1 MTELSPAD
9 LATIEAAV
17 RQAEART
24 TGEIYCVVT
33 PESSHYA
40 ETPIA
45 WAAAVALLA
54 PALLLLA
61 GVRITLP
68 DFFSTWSAEQVSQA
82 VETSVRYALYATIL
96 VQGVLF
102 AVTALIV
109 EIPAV
114 RRALTPGRLKRH
126 RVRRRAAEQFLA
138 KNLHLTRDRTGVLIF
153 VSLGERMA
161 ELIAD
166 EGIAGHVEPHV
177 WDKAMAAL
185 TEGLKRGE
193 PGAGFA
199 AAVGLCGDVLAE
211 KFPVRAGDNP
221 NELPDAVVVLPKP

>member
-1 MTELSPAD
+1 MKQLSPAE
-9 LATIEAAV
+9 LSAIEAAV

-40 ETPIA
+40 EIPLA
-45 WAAAVALLA
+45 WAAGVALLA
-54 PALLLLA
+54 PAILLLG
-61 GVRITLP
+61 GVHVSIP
-68 DFFSTWSAEQVSQA
+68 DFFSTWNADQVSEA
-82 VETSVRYALYATIL
+82 IEMSVRRALIGTIVL
-96 VQGVLF
+96 QGVLF
-102 AVTALIV
+102 VLTGLLV

-114 RRALTPGRLKRH
+114 RRALTPGGLKRH
-126 RVRRRAAEQFLA
+126 RVQRRAAEQFLA
-138 KNLHLTRDRTGVLIF
+138 KNLHLTRERTGVMIY

-166 EGIAGHVEPHV
+166 EGIATHVDGHV

-185 TEGLKRGE
+185 THGLKHGT

-199 AAVGLCGDVLAE
+199 TAVNLCGDVLAE
-211 KFPVRAGDNP
+211 RFPAHAGDNP
-221 NELPDAVVVLPKP
+221 NELPDAVVMLPKP